1 MNKPLHIAIVGP
13 VAGADIT
20 PLLQG
25 DGPWPQGYG
34 GAPLM
39 ATLIAEL
46 LQRGHRVTAIT
57 TSNELPLAA
66 HFRVQARGPNFSMVW
81 CPMRPRAWPFNRV
94 HPLALGGWLGWLPG
108 RIVDGYGFERRQLH
122 EAILDAA
129 PDIVHAHW
137 CYEFAAA
144 ALASGLPHLIT
155 CHDDPQRV
163 LHDQQRWRDRGYRW
177 LRARLA
183 RRVLA
188 RAQAV
193 SVVSPWL
200 AEQLQPAA
208 ATPLLCVPNPLRIG
222 GFATRRQAEPG
233 RRRVLI
239 VANGFGLNK
248 NVQTGLRAFA
258 RLSEQAPVAELVL
271 VGDQMQPDG
280 PAARWWGEQGS
291 GSAQGGRGSLQSGR
305 GRVRFVGPQ
314 SAIDTQHWMVH
325 SDVLLHPARHEAFGM
340 VVAEALAIGLPVV
353 AGRTSGAVPWL
364 VGDAATLVDVG
375 DAEALANAVLAVW
388 QDPVAAETRAA
399 RGRRAMRERF
409 AAPVVGAAYEALYR
423 SVLAGPRPGNK
434 P

>member
-1 MNKPLHIAIVGP
+1 MSKPLHIAIVGP
-13 VAGADIT
+13 VSGADIT

-25 DGPWPQGYG
+25 DGPWPHGYG

-66 HFRVQARGPNFSMVW
+66 HFRVQARGPNFSMIW

-94 HPLALGGWLGWLPG
+94 HPFALGGFAGWLPG
-108 RIVDGYGFERRQLH
+108 RIVDGYHFERRQLH

-129 PDIVHAHW
+129 PDVVHAHW

-155 CHDDPQRV
+155 CHDDPRRV
-163 LHDQQRWRDRGYRW
+163 QQDQQRWRDRGYRW

-183 RRVLA
+183 RGVLA

-200 AEQLQPAA
+200 AQQLQPAA
-208 ATPLLCVPNPLRIG
+208 AVALHCVPNPLRLDS
-222 GFATRRQAEPG
+222 FAMRRQAEPG

-239 VANGFGLNK
+239 VANGFGHNK
-248 NVQTGLRAFA
+248 NVQTGMLAFA
-258 RLSEQAPVAELVL
+258 RLSEQASVAELVL
-271 VGDQMQPDG
+271 VGDQMQAEG
-280 PAARWWGEQGS
+280 PAERWWREQG
-291 GSAQGGRGSLQSGR
+291 GSSR

-314 SAIDTQHWMVH
+314 SAIDTQHWMAH

-364 VGDAATLVDVG
+364 AGDAATLVDVD
-375 DAEALANAVLAVW
+375 DAGQLAAAVLAVW
-388 QDPVAAETRAA
+388 HDPVAADARAA

-409 AAPVVGAAYEALYR
+409 AAPLVGAAYEALYR
-423 SVLAGPRPGNK
+423 SLLAARCG
-434 P
+434 